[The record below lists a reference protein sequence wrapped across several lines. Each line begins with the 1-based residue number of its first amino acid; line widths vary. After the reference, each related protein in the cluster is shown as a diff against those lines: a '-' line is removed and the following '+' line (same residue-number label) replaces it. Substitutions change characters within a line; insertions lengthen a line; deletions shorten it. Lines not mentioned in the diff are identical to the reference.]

1 MKRELFTKDFTLLV
15 LGQAF
20 SLAGGYVLRF
30 ALSMY
35 VLELTGSAGVFAG
48 MLAAAMLPTILLS
61 PLGGVLADRCDRRRL
76 MVLSDALA
84 GAAALLALPALE
96 AFGGTGTAAG
106 LLILLSVLGAF
117 ESPVVQAALPQ
128 LHSGENILRG
138 NAVIN
143 QVAALAG
150 LAAPFLGSLLYAA
163 LGLGPVLLGAGLCF
177 LLTALLERFIRLAKL
192 PGRARE
198 GGLLGTLYGDLA
210 ESLHFL
216 RREERDVLRLL
227 LLAAL
232 VSFFAAGAALV
243 GFPYLVRE
251 VLGLTAELYGAA
263 ESALGA
269 AALLGALAA
278 GVFGPRL
285 RRRQLLISAFGL
297 SLLPAGAA
305 FLLPL
310 GAIARY
316 LVLTAAFFAGQ
327 LCCSLYSVL
336 AVSMIQQRTP
346 EQLTGKVMALTSTI
360 AMCAQPLGQL
370 AYGALFDL
378 AGNEAELI
386 LLPTGLA
393 LLLLGLRPCFTNPGR
408 VLK

>member
-251 VLGLTAELYGAA
+251 VLVLTAELYGAA

>member
-378 AGNEAELI
+378 VGNEAELI

>member
-84 GAAALLALPALE
+84 GAAALLALPAPE

>member
-393 LLLLGLRPCFTNPGR
+393 LLLLWLRPCFTNPGR

>member
-48 MLAAAMLPTILLS
+48 MLAAAGLPTILLS

-150 LAAPFLGSLLYAA
+150 LAAPFLGGLLYAA

>member
-378 AGNEAELI
+378 AGNKAELI

>member
-1 MKRELFTKDFTLLV
+1 
-15 LGQAF
+15 
-20 SLAGGYVLRF
+20 
-30 ALSMY
+30 
-35 VLELTGSAGVFAG
+35 
-48 MLAAAMLPTILLS
+48 
-61 PLGGVLADRCDRRRL
+61 
-76 MVLSDALA
+76 
-84 GAAALLALPALE
+84 
-96 AFGGTGTAAG
+96 
-106 LLILLSVLGAF
+106 
-117 ESPVVQAALPQ
+117 VVQAALPQ

-378 AGNEAELI
+378 VGNEAELI

>member
-106 LLILLSVLGAF
+106 LLMLLSVLGAF

>member
-76 MVLSDALA
+76 MVLAGALA

-163 LGLGPVLLGAGLCF
+163 LGLGPVLLGAGPRF
-177 LLTALLERFIRLAKL
+177 LVPALLGLTVLQLTALFAVPVAVYHAFGLTGSSAMSIICTQALVTLAVSNLPL
-192 PGRARE
+192 PGAVGASEGGFVAAMALFFGPALVTPAVLLSRGISFYAFLLVSAVITLAVHLRARRKR
-198 GGLLGTLYGDLA
+198 G
-210 ESLHFL
+210 S
-216 RREERDVLRLL
+216 
-227 LLAAL
+227 AL
-232 VSFFAAGAALV
+232 
-243 GFPYLVRE
+243 PPP
-251 VLGLTAELYGAA
+251 GLTAKPGDKMAA
-263 ESALGA
+263 
-269 AALLGALAA
+269 
-278 GVFGPRL
+278 
-285 RRRQLLISAFGL
+285 
-297 SLLPAGAA
+297 
-305 FLLPL
+305 
-310 GAIARY
+310 
-316 LVLTAAFFAGQ
+316 
-327 LCCSLYSVL
+327 
-336 AVSMIQQRTP
+336 
-346 EQLTGKVMALTSTI
+346 
-360 AMCAQPLGQL
+360 
-370 AYGALFDL
+370 
-378 AGNEAELI
+378 
-386 LLPTGLA
+386 
-393 LLLLGLRPCFTNPGR
+393 
-408 VLK
+408 

>member
-61 PLGGVLADRCDRRRL
+61 PLGGVMADRCDRRRL

-378 AGNEAELI
+378 VGNEAELI

>member
-48 MLAAAMLPTILLS
+48 MLAAAM
-61 PLGGVLADRCDRRRL
+61 
-76 MVLSDALA
+76 
-84 GAAALLALPALE
+84 
-96 AFGGTGTAAG
+96 

>member
-20 SLAGGYVLRF
+20 SLAGGYVLRL